1 MSQKSSHES
10 EEGCGMALIIGV
22 TGAIATGKSGVCWH
36 LVEKYDALHGDAD
49 KLVHRMFD
57 PGTRGYY
64 DVIKEFGREVLL
76 PDGYV
81 DRKKIGDMAFGNP
94 EVMSR
99 WMKAIG
105 SIENQIRTT
114 VERWRA
120 ELGPDDVAILE
131 AVNLIEAGYGSWLDA
146 TWLVAAE
153 TETMKQ
159 RLIARNNFSEEEAEK
174 RLSAQRPWETR
185 APAADHVFHNNGTQ
199 DELLAE
205 VDRVMDDTVA
215 KHKAGSLP
223 TSVYHAW
230 REANPRPAP
239 RRDEPAKASS

>member
-1 MSQKSSHES
+1 
-10 EEGCGMALIIGV
+10 MALIIGV

-105 SIENQIRTT
+105 NIETQIRTT
-114 VERWRA
+114 VDRWRA
-120 ELGPDDVAILE
+120 ELGPDDIAILE
-131 AVNLIEAGYGSWLDA
+131 AVNHIEAGYAAWCDA

-153 TETMKQ
+153 PETMKR
-159 RLIARNNFSEEEAEK
+159 RLMARNNFTEEEAEK
-174 RLSAQRPWETR
+174 RMSAQRPWQTR
-185 APAADHVFHNNGTQ
+185 APGADHVFHNDGTVE
-199 DELLAE
+199 ELMAE
-205 VDRVMDDTVA
+205 VDRVMDDTIA
-215 KHKAGSLP
+215 KHRAGTLP
-223 TSVYHAW
+223 PSVYHAW

-239 RRDEPAKASS
+239 QRPPEPAKASS